1 MSLVTTYYDIL
12 GLDSSCSDA
21 DIKQAFRRK
30 AKTIHPDVL
39 GGSDE
44 SLELMQQLI
53 QAYEVL
59 SDAQLREEYDR
70 RHFIVP
76 GEFRFDY
83 REFLRGR
90 PEDLASQAK
99 LIFFDL
105 LHDVTDE
112 AIKTHEHYFLRR
124 GQRIG
129 DFLPREDY
137 MDCSF
142 LLAEEYQRRGALL
155 LAYQLLMD
163 LVVEEQ
169 RESYFRHFF
178 VEVVDTLKQLV
189 CIEMPRRFSNRQ
201 ALICIDEMVSQGF
214 SNRDTAYFLKKAAE
228 IHLDDGNDGLALTYV
243 RRSLAL
249 DPRVPGGQRL
259 SERLEERQ
267 FAS

>member
-12 GLDSSCSDA
+12 GIDSSCSDS
-21 DIKQAFRRK
+21 DIKRAFRQK
-30 AKTIHPDVL
+30 AKTLHPDVL

-44 SLELMQQLI
+44 SLEMMQQLI

-59 SDAQLREEYDR
+59 SDPQLREEYDR
-70 RHFIVP
+70 RHFVVP

-112 AIKTHEHYFLRR
+112 AINIHEHYFLRR
-124 GQRIG
+124 GQQLG
-129 DFLPREDY
+129 DYLPREDF

-155 LAYQLLMD
+155 LAYQLLMN
-163 LVVEEQ
+163 LVAEEQ
-169 RESYFRHFF
+169 KEAYFRHFF
-178 VEVVDTLKQLV
+178 VEVVDRLKQLV
-189 CIEMPRRFSNRQ
+189 CIEMPKRFSKRQ
-201 ALICIDEMVSQGF
+201 AIICIDEMVSQGF

-228 IHLDDGNDGLALTYV
+228 MHMDEGDHNRAFTYV

-259 SERLEERQ
+259 SERLQERQ

>member
-1 MSLVTTYYDIL
+1 MNLVTTYYDIL
-12 GLDSSCSDA
+12 GIDSSCNDA
-21 DIKQAFRRK
+21 EIKRAFRQK
-30 AKTIHPDVL
+30 AKVLHPDVL

-44 SLELMQQLI
+44 SLEMMQQLI

-59 SDAQLREEYDR
+59 SDPQLREEYDR
-70 RHFIVP
+70 RHFVVP

-90 PEDLASQAK
+90 PEDLGSQAR

-112 AIKTHEHYFLRR
+112 AVNTHEHYFLRR
-124 GQRIG
+124 GERLG
-129 DFLPREDY
+129 NYLPREDY

-142 LLAEEYQRRGALL
+142 LLAEEYQRRGSLL

-163 LVVEEQ
+163 LVEEEQ
-169 RESYFRHFF
+169 KESYFRHFF
-178 VEVVDTLKQLV
+178 LEVVDRLKSLV
-189 CIEMPRRFSNRQ
+189 CIEMPKRFSRRQ
-201 ALICIDEMVSQGF
+201 ALICIDEMVSRGF

-228 IHLDDGNDGLALTYV
+228 IHLEEGDHHKAFTYV
-243 RRSLAL
+243 RRSLSL

-259 SERLEERQ
+259 SDRLRERTL
-267 FAS
+267 AS

>member
-12 GLDSSCSDA
+12 GLDSSCSDG
-21 DIKQAFRRK
+21 DIKRAFRQK

-39 GGSDE
+39 GGSDD
-44 SLELMQQLI
+44 SLELMQQLV
-53 QAYEVL
+53 QAYEIL
-59 SDAQLREEYDR
+59 SNPQLREEYDR

-112 AIKTHEHYFLRR
+112 ALNIHEHYFLSRGRR
-124 GQRIG
+124 IA
-129 DFLPREDY
+129 DFLSREDY

-163 LVVEEQ
+163 LVAEEQ
-169 RESYFRHFF
+169 EESYFRHFF
-178 VEVVDTLKQLV
+178 VEVVDKLKQLV
-189 CIEMPRRFSNRQ
+189 CIDMPKRFSSRQ
-201 ALICIDEMVSQGF
+201 AIICIDEMVTRGF

-228 IHLDDGNDGLALTYV
+228 FHLDDGDEGLAFTYV

-259 SERLEERQ
+259 SERLQERQ